1 MDLSKL
7 PKLSET
13 PPPPAPPVE
22 SASNQEELSDHR
34 RVDPSEMI
42 GAEVWLSAII
52 GLIFLLLGR
61 RFAIYL
67 FSVVSGK
74 AFHTG
79 VNWISGAKAG
89 QEVGY
94 RELEGFVFF
103 NESAMFAFG
112 LALIFEAI
120 VLAVLNLNIP
130 GKRPGNNLQSDRRPA
145 ALHDRGAA
153 AVFAFGGCLWW
164 IYRGAGVAD
173 AANAAARNSSAS
185 RIKMPR
191 MRGRSSGAQGGRGLW
206 NRPLCH
212 LRPGALANLLRCCL
226 IGCSD
231 N

>member
-130 GKRPGNNLQSDRRPA
+130 GKRPLIFVALLIAGLATVYNLIV
-145 ALHDRGAA
+145 ALMLFTTGALPLFSLL
-153 AVFAFGGCLWW
+153 AVAFGGYIVVLEW
-164 IYRGAGVAD
+164 R
-173 AANAAARNSSAS
+173 
-185 RIKMPR
+185 MLQTQPR
-191 MRGRSSGAQGGRGLW
+191 ATHPRRA
-206 NRPLCH
+206 
-212 LRPGALANLLRCCL
+212 
-226 IGCSD
+226 
-231 N
+231 